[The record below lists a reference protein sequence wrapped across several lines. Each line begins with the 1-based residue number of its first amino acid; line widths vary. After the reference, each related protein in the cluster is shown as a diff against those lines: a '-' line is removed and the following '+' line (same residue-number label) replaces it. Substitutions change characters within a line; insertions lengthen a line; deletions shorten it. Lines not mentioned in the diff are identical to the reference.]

1 MKKRIV
7 LCLFII
13 NSIVLL
19 LYFVPIFQTIMYLS
33 FSDNSAV
40 IGIIGGAD
48 GPTAIFITSKY
59 SWVPL
64 IAIILEIM
72 LGIFVLIQFSRK

>member
-1 MKKRIV
+1 
-7 LCLFII
+7 
-13 NSIVLL
+13 
-19 LYFVPIFQTIMYLS
+19 MYLS